1 VVGLV
6 GIFGVLVALGVVFE
20 VVSEA
25 VETVEVLVVE
35 VEQEPVA
42 DSGSLV
48 ESLLRQLQHPVGL
61 QLLFLHSV
69 PVAKG
74 LVLVEQM
81 MPS

>member
-1 VVGLV
+1 MVGLV

-25 VETVEVLVVE
+25 VETVEALVVE
-35 VEQEPVA
+35 VEQGPVA

-48 ESLLRQLQHPVGL
+48 ESLLRQLHHPVVL

-69 PVAKG
+69 PRG
-74 LVLVEQM
+74 EE
-81 MPS
+81 